1 MSAPAAAHYDARL
14 GYQTLDAR
22 RYERRRYGG
31 VVRWMNLRLLER
43 ALGRALAEVP
53 PGSVVLDAP
62 CGTGI
67 LTGFLRA
74 RGLRVIGADIS
85 PAMLGVARERGG
97 TVGHVRADLEAPPWR
112 PASFAAV
119 VSSRF
124 LMHLPPAIRP
134 RVLAGLAALAH
145 GPLVAT
151 VCHPYTAKSFGRAL
165 RRPARQRAPG
175 SCSSASSRCSRCSR
189 RCGWWCSAI
198 PRSRGVEM
206 PTIER
211 IHAREILDSRGF
223 PTVEA
228 TVVLAGG
235 ATGCAAV
242 PSGASTGE
250 REAIELRDCDPRRY
264 RGKGVLRAVANV
276 NTVGA
281 PALAGLEADQNL
293 IDAKLVALDGT
304 ENKGRLGA
312 NALLAVSLAAARAIA
327 AAAAQPLY
335 RALGGEAATRLPVPL
350 MNVINGGRHASNPL
364 DFQEFMIVPH
374 GAPSFPEAL
383 RWGVGVPRAAR
394 AARGARGLG
403 TAVGDEGGFAPA
415 LRAHEE
421 ALDLLVAAIEEAGLV
436 PGRDVALA
444 LDPAASELAEGDGY

>member
-145 GPLVAT
+145 RPPPVYREELRPRAAPRPRAYRQAEPAPHARGAGPRGSAR
-151 VCHPYTAKSFGRAL
+151 RARARAHRPGAPAALGGVGGGAPQSRGHEEL
-165 RRPARQRAPG
+165 RCRP
-175 SCSSASSRCSRCSR
+175 SSASTRARSSTRAAFPPSR
-189 RCGWWCSAI
+189 RRWCS
-198 PRSRGVEM
+198 PG
-206 PTIER
+206 
-211 IHAREILDSRGF
+211 ARR
-223 PTVEA
+223 
-228 TVVLAGG
+228 
-235 ATGCAAV
+235 
-242 PSGASTGE
+242 
-250 REAIELRDCDPRRY
+250 
-264 RGKGVLRAVANV
+264 
-276 NTVGA
+276 GA
-281 PALAGLEADQNL
+281 PRCPR
-293 IDAKLVALDGT
+293 
-304 ENKGRLGA
+304 GRRRA
-312 NALLAVSLAAARAIA
+312 SARRSSCATATHAATAARACCA
-327 AAAAQPLY
+327 
-335 RALGGEAATRLPVPL
+335 
-350 MNVINGGRHASNPL
+350 
-364 DFQEFMIVPH
+364 
-374 GAPSFPEAL
+374 
-383 RWGVGVPRAAR
+383 RWR
-394 AARGARGLG
+394 
-403 TAVGDEGGFAPA
+403 T
-415 LRAHEE
+415 
-421 ALDLLVAAIEEAGLV
+421 
-436 PGRDVALA
+436 
-444 LDPAASELAEGDGY
+444 